1 MKGPATLYNEVA
13 LPPLVDFY
21 RVDDLLSEEER
32 LVRATIGRFVDER
45 FLPVVADHYE
55 RGTFPAEMVPELAKL
70 GVFGMHLH
78 GYGAAGMSNIMYGL
92 ACQELERGDSGLRSF
107 VSVQGSL
114 CMFPIHRY
122 GSEEQKTRWLP
133 LMAKGEVIGC
143 FGLTE
148 PEFGSN
154 PAGMATRARHD
165 GDDWVLNGT
174 KRWITNGNVADLAII
189 WARTEDGIRGFLV
202 EKGTKGFEARQIHHK
217 LSMRASVTSE
227 LILDNCRIPA
237 SSELPGA
244 RGLKGPLACLNEA
257 RFGIVW
263 GVLGAAIA
271 CYQSALEYAKARVQF
286 DKPIAGYQLTQEK
299 LVNMLTEITKGQL
312 LALQLGRLKDQGKAS
327 ATQISMAKMNNAREA
342 LRIAREARSI
352 LGANGISLEYPV
364 MRHMANLETV
374 VTYEGTSE
382 IHMLAIGE
390 EITGLAA
397 FK

>member
-1 MKGPATLYNEVA
+1 
-13 LPPLVDFY
+13 LPETVDFY
-21 RVDDLLSEEER
+21 GTDAMLTEEER
-32 LVRATIGRFVDER
+32 LVRSTVARFVDAR
-45 FLPVVADHYE
+45 FLPIVADHYE
-55 RGTFPAEMVPELAKL
+55 RATFPMELVPELARL

-78 GYGAAGMSNIMYGL
+78 GYGAAGMSNVMYGL

-114 CMFPIHRY
+114 CMFPINRF
-122 GSEEQKTRWLP
+122 GSEEQKQHWLP
-133 LMAKGEVIGC
+133 RMAKGEVIGC

-154 PAGMATRARHD
+154 PAGMATRARRD

-174 KRWITNGNVADLAII
+174 KRWITNGSVADLAIV
-189 WARTEDGIRGFLV
+189 WARTENGIRGFLV
-202 EKGTKGFEARQIHHK
+202 EKGTRGFEARQIHHK

-227 LILDNCRIPA
+227 LILDDCRIPA
-237 SSELPGA
+237 GNELPDA
-244 RGLKGPLACLNEA
+244 QGLKAPLSCLNEA

-271 CYQSALEYAKARVQF
+271 CYRSALEYAKARVQF
-286 DKPIAGYQLTQEK
+286 DRPIAGYQLTQEK
-299 LVNMLTEITKGQL
+299 LVNMLTEITKAQL
-312 LALQLGRLKDQGKAS
+312 LALQLGRLKDQGKAT
-327 ATQISMAKMNNAREA
+327 ATQISMAKLNNVREA
-342 LRIAREARSI
+342 LQIARDARTI

-364 MRHMANLETV
+364 MRHMNNLETV
-374 VTYEGTSE
+374 LTYEGTSE

-390 EITGLAA
+390 EITGLPA

>member
-1 MKGPATLYNEVA
+1 
-13 LPPLVDFY
+13 VDFY
-21 RVDDLLSEEER
+21 RTDDLLTEEER
-32 LVRATIGRFVDER
+32 LVRSTVGRFVDQR
-45 FLPVVADHYE
+45 FLPIIAEHYE
-55 RGTFPAEMVPELAKL
+55 AATFPMEIVPELAKL

-78 GYGAAGMSNIMYGL
+78 GYGAAGMSNVMYGL

-122 GSEEQKTRWLP
+122 GSEEQKQRWLP
-133 LMAKGEVIGC
+133 KMAAGEVIGC

-154 PAGMATRARHD
+154 PAGMATRARRD
-165 GDDWVLNGT
+165 GKDWILNGT
-174 KRWITNGNVADLAII
+174 KRWITNGNVADLAIV
-189 WARTEDGIRGFLV
+189 WARSEQGIRGFLV
-202 EKGTKGFEARQIHHK
+202 EKDTKGFEARQIHHK

-227 LILDNCRIPA
+227 LILDDCRIPA
-237 SSELPGA
+237 GNELPEA
-244 RGLKGPLACLNEA
+244 QGLKAPLSCLNEA
-257 RFGIVW
+257 RYGIVW

-271 CYQSALEYAKARVQF
+271 CYRSALEYAKARVQF
-286 DKPIAGYQLTQEK
+286 DRPIAGYQLTQEK

-312 LALQLGRLKDQGKAS
+312 LALQLGRMKDEGKAT
-327 ATQISMAKMNNAREA
+327 ATQISMAKLNNVREA
-342 LRIAREARSI
+342 LQIAREARSI

-364 MRHMANLETV
+364 MRHMNNLETV
-374 VTYEGTSE
+374 LTYEGTSE

>member
-1 MKGPATLYNEVA
+1 M
-13 LPPLVDFY
+13 DFY
-21 RVDDLLSEEER
+21 RTDDLLTEEER
-32 LVRATIGRFVDER
+32 LVRSTVGRFVDQR
-45 FLPVVADHYE
+45 FLPIIAEHYE
-55 RGTFPAEMVPELAKL
+55 AATFPMEIVPELAKL

-78 GYGAAGMSNIMYGL
+78 GYGAAGMSNVMYGL

-122 GSEEQKTRWLP
+122 GSEEQKQRWLP
-133 LMAKGEVIGC
+133 KMAAGEVIGC

-154 PAGMATRARHD
+154 PAGMATRARRD
-165 GDDWVLNGT
+165 GKDWILNGT
-174 KRWITNGNVADLAII
+174 KRWITNGNVADLAIV
-189 WARTEDGIRGFLV
+189 WARSEQGIRGFLV
-202 EKGTKGFEARQIHHK
+202 EKDTKGFEARQIHHK

-227 LILDNCRIPA
+227 LVLDDCRIPA
-237 SSELPGA
+237 GNELPEA
-244 RGLKGPLACLNEA
+244 QGLKAPLSCLNEA
-257 RFGIVW
+257 RYGIVW

-271 CYQSALEYAKARVQF
+271 CYRSALEYAKARVQF
-286 DKPIAGYQLTQEK
+286 DRPIAGYQLTQEK

-312 LALQLGRLKDQGKAS
+312 LALQLGRMKDEGKAT
-327 ATQISMAKMNNAREA
+327 ATQISMAKLNNVREA
-342 LRIAREARSI
+342 LQIAREARTI

-364 MRHMANLETV
+364 MRHMNNLETV
-374 VTYEGTSE
+374 LTYEGTSE

>member
-1 MKGPATLYNEVA
+1 M
-13 LPPLVDFY
+13 DFY
-21 RVDDLLSEEER
+21 RTDDLLTEEER
-32 LVRATIGRFVDER
+32 LVRSTVGSFVDQR
-45 FLPVVADHYE
+45 FLPIIAEHYE
-55 RGTFPAEMVPELAKL
+55 AATFPLEIVPDLAKL

-78 GYGAAGMSNIMYGL
+78 GYGAAGMSNVMYGL

-122 GSEEQKTRWLP
+122 GSEEQKQGWLP
-133 LMAKGEVIGC
+133 RMAAGEVIGC

-154 PAGMATRARHD
+154 PAGMATRARRD
-165 GDDWVLNGT
+165 GKDWILNGT
-174 KRWITNGNVADLAII
+174 KRWITNGNVADLAIV
-189 WARTEDGIRGFLV
+189 WARGEQGIRGFLV

-227 LILDNCRIPA
+227 LILDDCRIPA
-237 SSELPGA
+237 GNELPEA
-244 RGLKGPLACLNEA
+244 QGLKAPLSCLNEA
-257 RFGIVW
+257 RYGIVW

-271 CYQSALEYAKARVQF
+271 CYRSALEYAKARVQF
-286 DKPIAGYQLTQEK
+286 DRPIAGYQLTQEK

-312 LALQLGRLKDQGKAS
+312 MALQLGRLKDEGKAT
-327 ATQISMAKMNNAREA
+327 ATQISMAKLNNVREA
-342 LRIAREARSI
+342 LQIAREARTI

-364 MRHMANLETV
+364 MRHMNNLETV
-374 VTYEGTSE
+374 LTYEGTSE

>member
-1 MKGPATLYNEVA
+1 

-32 LVRATIGRFVDER
+32 LVRATIGRFVDDR

-55 RGTFPAEMVPELAKL
+55 RGTFPTEMVPELAKL

-78 GYGAAGMSNIMYGL
+78 GYGAAGMSNVMYGL

-122 GSEEQKTRWLP
+122 GSEEQKAHWLP
-133 LMAKGEVIGC
+133 RMAKGEVIGC

-154 PAGMATRARHD
+154 PAGMATRARRD

-189 WARTEDGIRGFLV
+189 WARTDDGIRGFLV
-202 EKGTKGFEARQIHHK
+202 EKGFKGYEARQIHHK

-227 LILDNCRIPA
+227 LILDNCRVPA
-237 SSELPGA
+237 GNELPGA
-244 RGLKGPLACLNEA
+244 KGLKGPLSCLNEA

-312 LALQLGRLKDQGKAS
+312 LALQLGRLKDQGTVS

-342 LRIAREARSI
+342 LQIAREARSI

>member
-1 MKGPATLYNEVA
+1 MAET
-13 LPPLVDFY
+13 VDFY
-21 RVDDLLSEEER
+21 RIDDLLTDEER
-32 LVRATIGRFVDER
+32 LVRSTVSRFVDER

-55 RGTFPAEMVPELAKL
+55 RASFPMEVVPELAKL
-70 GVFGMHLH
+70 GVFGMHLQ
-78 GYGAAGMSNIMYGL
+78 GYGAAGMSNVMYGL

-122 GSEEQKTRWLP
+122 GSEEQKQRWLP
-133 LMAKGEVIGC
+133 FMARGEVIGC

-154 PAGMATRARHD
+154 PAGMATRARRD
-165 GDDWVLNGT
+165 GGDWVINGT
-174 KRWITNGNVADLAII
+174 KRWITNGNVAHLAIV

-202 EKGTKGFEARQIHHK
+202 ETGTKGFQAREIHHK

-227 LILDNCRIPA
+227 LILDDVRVPA
-237 SSELPGA
+237 RNELPGA
-244 RGLKGPLACLNEA
+244 QGLKAPLSCLNEA
-257 RFGIVW
+257 RYGIVW
-263 GVLGAAIA
+263 GVLGAATA
-271 CYQSALEYAKARVQF
+271 CYRSALDYAKARVQF
-286 DKPIAGYQLTQEK
+286 DRPIAAYQLTQEK

-312 LALQLGRLKDQGKAS
+312 LALQLGRLKDQGNVT
-327 ATQISMAKMNNAREA
+327 ATQISMAKLNNVREA
-342 LRIAREARSI
+342 LQIAREARTI

-364 MRHMANLETV
+364 MRHMNNLETV
-374 VTYEGTSE
+374 LTYEGTSE

-390 EITGLAA
+390 EITGLGA

>member
-1 MKGPATLYNEVA
+1 
-13 LPPLVDFY
+13 LPELVDFY
-21 RVDDLLSEEER
+21 RTEDLLTEEER
-32 LVRATIGRFVDER
+32 LVRSTVGKFVDQR
-45 FLPVVADHYE
+45 FLPIVADHYE
-55 RGTFPAEMVPELAKL
+55 RATFPMEIVPELARL

-78 GYGAAGMSNIMYGL
+78 GYGAAGMSNVMYGL

-122 GSEEQKTRWLP
+122 GSEEQKQRWLP
-133 LMAKGEVIGC
+133 RMAAGEVIGC

-154 PAGMATRARHD
+154 PAGMATRARRD
-165 GDDWVLNGT
+165 GKDWILNGS
-174 KRWITNGNVADLAII
+174 KRWITNGNVADLAIV
-189 WARTEDGIRGFLV
+189 WARSEQGIRGFLV

-227 LILDNCRIPA
+227 LILDDVRVPGG
-237 SSELPGA
+237 SELPDA
-244 RGLKGPLACLNEA
+244 QGLKAPLSCLNEA
-257 RFGIVW
+257 RYGIVW

-271 CYQSALEYAKARVQF
+271 CYRSALGYSMARVQF
-286 DKPIAGYQLTQEK
+286 DRPIAGYQLTQEK

-312 LALQLGRLKDQGKAS
+312 LALQLGRMKDEGKAT
-327 ATQISMAKMNNAREA
+327 ATQISMAKLNNVREA
-342 LRIAREARSI
+342 LQIAREARTI

-364 MRHMANLETV
+364 MRHMNNLETV
-374 VTYEGTSE
+374 LTYEGTSE

-390 EITGLAA
+390 EITGLSA

>member
-1 MKGPATLYNEVA
+1 
-13 LPPLVDFY
+13 LPELVDFY
-21 RVDDLLSEEER
+21 RTDDLLTEEER
-32 LVRATIGRFVDER
+32 LVRSTVGRFVDQR
-45 FLPVVADHYE
+45 FLPSIAEHYE
-55 RGTFPAEMVPELAKL
+55 RATFPMEIVPELAKL
-70 GVFGMHLH
+70 GVFGMHLY
-78 GYGAAGMSNIMYGL
+78 GYGAAGMSNVMYGL

-122 GSEEQKTRWLP
+122 GSEEQKQRWLP
-133 LMAKGEVIGC
+133 KMAAGEVIGC

-154 PAGMATRARHD
+154 PAGMATRARRD
-165 GDDWVLNGT
+165 GKDWILNGT
-174 KRWITNGNVADLAII
+174 KRWITNGNVADLAIV
-189 WARTEDGIRGFLV
+189 WARSEQGIRGFLV

-227 LILDNCRIPA
+227 LILEDCRIPA
-237 SSELPGA
+237 GNELPDA
-244 RGLKGPLACLNEA
+244 QGLKAPLSCLNEA
-257 RFGIVW
+257 RYGIVW

-271 CYQSALEYAKARVQF
+271 CYRSALGYATARVQF
-286 DKPIAGYQLTQEK
+286 DRPIAGYQLTQEK

-312 LALQLGRLKDQGKAS
+312 LALQLGRLKDEGKAT
-327 ATQISMAKMNNAREA
+327 ATQISMAKLNNVREA
-342 LRIAREARSI
+342 LEIAREARTI

-364 MRHMANLETV
+364 MRHMNNLETV
-374 VTYEGTSE
+374 LTYEGTSE

>member
-1 MKGPATLYNEVA
+1 LAET
-13 LPPLVDFY
+13 VDFY
-21 RVDDLLSEEER
+21 RIDDLLTDEER
-32 LVRATIGRFVDER
+32 LVRSTVSRFVDER
-45 FLPVVADHYE
+45 FLPIVADHYE
-55 RGTFPAEMVPELAKL
+55 RASFPMEIVPELAKL
-70 GVFGMHLH
+70 GVFGMHLQ
-78 GYGAAGMSNIMYGL
+78 GYGAAGMSNVMYGL

-122 GSEEQKTRWLP
+122 GSEEQKQRWLP
-133 LMAKGEVIGC
+133 FMARGEVIGC

-154 PAGMATRARHD
+154 PAGMATRARRD
-165 GDDWVLNGT
+165 GGDWVINGT
-174 KRWITNGNVADLAII
+174 KRWITNGNVAHLAIV

-202 EKGTKGFEARQIHHK
+202 ETGTKGFQAREIHHK

-227 LILDNCRIPA
+227 LILDDVRVPA
-237 SSELPGA
+237 RNELPGA
-244 RGLKGPLACLNEA
+244 QGLKAPLSCLNEA
-257 RFGIVW
+257 RYGIVW

-271 CYQSALEYAKARVQF
+271 CYRSALDYAKARVQF
-286 DKPIAGYQLTQEK
+286 DRPIAGYQLTQEK

-312 LALQLGRLKDQGKAS
+312 LAVQLGRLKDQGKAT
-327 ATQISMAKMNNAREA
+327 ATQISMAKLNNVREA
-342 LRIAREARSI
+342 LQIAREARTI

-364 MRHMANLETV
+364 MRHMNNLETV
-374 VTYEGTSE
+374 LTYEGTSE

-390 EITGLAA
+390 EITGLSA

>member
-1 MKGPATLYNEVA
+1 
-13 LPPLVDFY
+13 LPELVDFY
-21 RVDDLLSEEER
+21 RTADLLTEEER
-32 LVRATIGRFVDER
+32 LVRSTVARFVDQR
-45 FLPVVADHYE
+45 FLPIIAEHYE
-55 RGTFPAEMVPELAKL
+55 RATFPLEIVPALAGL

-78 GYGAAGMSNIMYGL
+78 GYGAAGMSNVMYGL

-122 GSEEQKTRWLP
+122 GSEEQKQRWLP
-133 LMAKGEVIGC
+133 FMARGEVIGC

-154 PAGMATRARHD
+154 PAGMATRARRD
-165 GDDWVLNGT
+165 GDDWVINGT
-174 KRWITNGNVADLAII
+174 KRWITNGNVAHLAIV
-189 WARTEDGIRGFLV
+189 WARTEQGIRGFLV
-202 EKGTKGFEARQIHHK
+202 ETGTKGFQAREIHHK

-227 LILDNCRIPA
+227 LILDDVRVPA
-237 SSELPGA
+237 RNELPGA
-244 RGLKGPLACLNEA
+244 QGLKAPLSCLNEA
-257 RFGIVW
+257 RYGIVW

-271 CYQSALEYAKARVQF
+271 CYRSALEYGKARVQF
-286 DKPIAGYQLTQEK
+286 DRPIAGYQLTQEK

-312 LALQLGRLKDQGKAS
+312 LALQLGRLKDQGNAT
-327 ATQISMAKMNNAREA
+327 ATQISMAKLNNVREA
-342 LRIAREARSI
+342 LQIAREARTI

-364 MRHMANLETV
+364 MRHMNNLETV
-374 VTYEGTSE
+374 LTYEGTSE

-390 EITGLAA
+390 EITGLSA